1 MRSSF
6 LLIAC
11 AFTLATSVSGQRLK
25 KSAEY
30 FNTPGK
36 VGILVQTV
44 INTDKASSASGFGLI
59 GGVAGAVIGHAK
71 STDKFDTVLTVLEPR
86 LDPIDTAKAVYQEVY
101 SRKGKTVVMIDD
113 IDPKSFPD
121 FIAPKGTDKK
131 YLRKDVQSLKE
142 KYGVE
147 DLVLII
153 IDYGIEVHYKYG
165 IETYREGV
173 SSVNTNII
181 SLRDNSFIVNEITPA
196 AVRISGKWNTPPGYE
211 NVTAAIQRAIRKSIA
226 NDVAKYPLIP

>member
-1 MRSSF
+1 M
-6 LLIAC
+6 LIAC
-11 AFTLATSVSGQRLK
+11 ALALATSVQGQRLK

-30 FNTPGK
+30 FKSPGK

-44 INTDKASSASGFGLI
+44 INTDKASSVSGFGLI

-86 LDPIDTAKAVYQEVY
+86 LDPIDTAKAVYQNLY
-101 SRKGKTVVMIDD
+101 SQKGKSVVMIED

-142 KYGVE
+142 KYQVD

-173 SSVNTNII
+173 SRVNTNII
-181 SLRDNSFIVNEITPA
+181 SLRDNSFIVNEGTPG
-196 AVRISGKWNTPPGYE
+196 AVRIVGKWNVPPEYE
-211 NVTAAIQRAIRKSIA
+211 NVTQAIKRAIRKSIT
-226 NDVAKYPLIP
+226 NDVAKYPL